1 MRVLLAAGGMHPEPG
16 GVPLVSGQGGL
27 SAGAAAAALR
37 SGWLAAR
44 PDDEVTALPVP
55 DGGPGSALALPAAR
69 IRSRTVLHGA
79 GPLGDIREVDL
90 VGLETVPGPE
100 VVPGPEMVPGPVE
113 SAGRAGPAE
122 GAAPGPGGR
131 TGSAGPAGRTGPAG
145 PATRRP
151 RSATWFLDA
160 ARLTS
165 PPADRALA
173 GRQAREG
180 TTRGLGEV
188 LAAALDATGADDVLI
203 AGLARGAVH
212 DSGAGLLEGLGG
224 PRAAAGL
231 MAGRELVLA
240 LADDAPLGGMNGAGQ
255 ALTALSDL
263 SAQQAQD
270 LDRRACA
277 RARRI
282 LVELA
287 APRVGAL
294 PVIATPQRT
303 SPAVSVTARGTGAAG
318 GAALVLRAL
327 GARALPGPRL
337 MARLVDLASA
347 ARRAELI
354 ITTAGEVYDVPAD
367 GLTAVVGSVATELA
381 LPAVLVAGRAAV
393 PRAELAGAGVVGVY
407 ALEEAGGSGG
417 AWDREGPRAAAGRV
431 EDMGRRLAR
440 TWSR

>member
-27 SAGAAAAALR
+27 SADAAAAALR

-90 VGLETVPGPE
+90 VGLETVPGPVESAGRPGPE
-100 VVPGPEMVPGPVE
+100 VVPGPE
-113 SAGRAGPAE
+113 
-122 GAAPGPGGR
+122 GR
-131 TGSAGPAGRTGPAG
+131 TAPAG

-160 ARLTS
+160 ARLTA

-173 GRQAREG
+173 GREAREG

-212 DSGAGLLEGLGG
+212 DGGAGLLEGLGG

-417 AWDREGPRAAAGRV
+417 AWDRGGPRAAAGRV

>member
-90 VGLETVPGPE
+90 VGLETA
-100 VVPGPEMVPGPVE
+100 PGPVE
-113 SAGRAGPAE
+113 SAGRDE
-122 GAAPGPGGR
+122 L
-131 TGSAGPAGRTGPAG
+131 AGRTAPAG

-160 ARLTS
+160 ARLTA

-188 LAAALDATGADDVLI
+188 LAAALEATGADDVLI

-212 DSGAGLLEGLGG
+212 DGGAGLLEGLGG

-270 LDRRACA
+270 LDRRACV

-417 AWDREGPRAAAGRV
+417 AWDRGGPRAAAGRV

>member
-27 SAGAAAAALR
+27 SASAAAAALR

-90 VGLETVPGPE
+90 VGLETAPGPVE
-100 VVPGPEMVPGPVE
+100 SAGRPGPEMVPGP
-113 SAGRAGPAE
+113 
-122 GAAPGPGGR
+122 
-131 TGSAGPAGRTGPAG
+131 AGRTAPAG

-160 ARLTS
+160 ARLTA

-212 DSGAGLLEGLGG
+212 DGGAGLLEGLGG

-327 GARALPGPRL
+327 GARTLPGPRL

-417 AWDREGPRAAAGRV
+417 AWDRGGPRAAAGRV

>member
-27 SAGAAAAALR
+27 SADAAAAALR

-90 VGLETVPGPE
+90 VGLETVPGPVESAGRPGPE
-100 VVPGPEMVPGPVE
+100 VVPGPEMVPGP
-113 SAGRAGPAE
+113 
-122 GAAPGPGGR
+122 
-131 TGSAGPAGRTGPAG
+131 AGRTAPAG

-160 ARLTS
+160 ARLTA

-212 DSGAGLLEGLGG
+212 DGGAGLLEGLGG

-407 ALEEAGGSGG
+407 ALEEAGESGG
-417 AWDREGPRAAAGRV
+417 AWDRGGPRAAAGRV

>member
-90 VGLETVPGPE
+90 VGLETA
-100 VVPGPEMVPGPVE
+100 PGPVE
-113 SAGRAGPAE
+113 SAGR
-122 GAAPGPGGR
+122 PGPE
-131 TGSAGPAGRTGPAG
+131 AVPGPAGRTGPGA
-145 PATRRP
+145 RRP

-160 ARLTS
+160 ARLTA

-173 GRQAREG
+173 GREAREG

-212 DSGAGLLEGLGG
+212 DGGAGLLDGLGG
-224 PRAAAGL
+224 PRAAFGL

-417 AWDREGPRAAAGRV
+417 AWDRGGPRAAAGRV

>member
-16 GVPLVSGQGGL
+16 GVPLVSGRSGL
-27 SAGAAAAALR
+27 SAGVAAAALR

-55 DGGPGSALALPAAR
+55 DGGPGSAPALPAAR

-90 VGLETVPGPE
+90 VGLEAA
-100 VVPGPEMVPGPVE
+100 PGPVE
-113 SAGRAGPAE
+113 SAGRD
-122 GAAPGPGGR
+122 
-131 TGSAGPAGRTGPAG
+131 GPAGRTGPETAPG
-145 PATRRP
+145 PTGSGTHRP

-160 ARLTS
+160 ARLTA
-165 PPADRALA
+165 PPADRARA
-173 GRQAREG
+173 GREAREG

-188 LAAALDATGADDVLI
+188 LAAALEVTGADDVLI

-212 DSGAGLLEGLGG
+212 DGGAGLLDGLGG
-224 PRAAAGL
+224 PRAAFGL

-294 PVIATPQRT
+294 PVIATPQGT
-303 SPAVSVTARGTGAAG
+303 SPMVSVTARGTGAAG

-337 MARLVDLASA
+337 MARLVGLASA

-354 ITTAGEVYDVPAD
+354 ITTAGEVYDVPAG
-367 GLTAVVGSVATELA
+367 GLTAVVGSAATELA

-417 AWDREGPRAAAGRV
+417 AWDRGGPRAAAGRV

>member
-27 SAGAAAAALR
+27 SADAAAAALR

-90 VGLETVPGPE
+90 VALETA
-100 VVPGPEMVPGPVE
+100 PGPVE
-113 SAGRAGPAE
+113 SAGRTGPE
-122 GAAPGPGGR
+122 TAPGQ
-131 TGSAGPAGRTGPAG
+131 TGSGTH
-145 PATRRP
+145 RP

-160 ARLTS
+160 ARLTA

-180 TTRGLGEV
+180 TTRGLGKV
-188 LAAALDATGADDVLI
+188 LAAALDATGANDVLI

-212 DSGAGLLEGLGG
+212 DGGAGLLDGMGGL
-224 PRAAAGL
+224 RAALGL
-231 MAGRELVLA
+231 VAGRELVLA

-294 PVIATPQRT
+294 PVIATPERT
-303 SPAVSVTARGTGAAG
+303 GPAVSVTARGTGAAG

-337 MARLVDLASA
+337 MAQLVDLASA

-407 ALEEAGGSGG
+407 ALEEAGGPGG
-417 AWDREGPRAAAGRV
+417 AWDRGGSRAVAGRV

>member
-16 GVPLVSGQGGL
+16 GVPLVSGRSGL
-27 SAGAAAAALR
+27 SADAAAAALR

-90 VGLETVPGPE
+90 VGLETA
-100 VVPGPEMVPGPVE
+100 PGPVE
-113 SAGRAGPAE
+113 SAGR
-122 GAAPGPGGR
+122 PGPETVPGPE
-131 TGSAGPAGRTGPAG
+131 TAPGPAGRTAPAG

-160 ARLTS
+160 ARLTA

-212 DSGAGLLEGLGG
+212 DGGAGLLEGLGG

-417 AWDREGPRAAAGRV
+417 AWDRGGPRAAAGRV

>member
-1 MRVLLAAGGMHPEPG
+1 MRVLLAAGGMRPEPG
-16 GVPLVSGQGGL
+16 GVPLVSADAGL
-27 SAGAAAAALR
+27 SADAAAAALR

-90 VGLETVPGPE
+90 VALETA
-100 VVPGPEMVPGPVE
+100 PGPVE
-113 SAGRAGPAE
+113 SAGRD
-122 GAAPGPGGR
+122 
-131 TGSAGPAGRTGPAG
+131 GPAGRTGPKMVPG
-145 PATRRP
+145 PAERTGSGTHRP

-160 ARLTS
+160 ARLTA

-212 DSGAGLLEGLGG
+212 DGGAGLLDGMGGL
-224 PRAAAGL
+224 RAALGL
-231 MAGRELVLA
+231 VAGRELVLA

-294 PVIATPQRT
+294 PVIATPERT
-303 SPAVSVTARGTGAAG
+303 GPAVSVTARGTGAAG

-337 MARLVDLASA
+337 MAQLVDLASA

-367 GLTAVVGSVATELA
+367 GLTAVVGSAATELA

-407 ALEEAGGSGG
+407 ALEEAGGPGG
-417 AWDREGPRAAAGRV
+417 AWDRGGSRAVAGRV

>member
-1 MRVLLAAGGMHPEPG
+1 MRVLLAAGGMRPEPG
-16 GVPLVSGQGGL
+16 GVPLVSDRGGL
-27 SAGAAAAALR
+27 SAVAAAAALR

-69 IRSRTVLHGA
+69 IRSRAVLHGA

-90 VGLETVPGPE
+90 VGLE
-100 VVPGPEMVPGPVE
+100 
-113 SAGRAGPAE
+113 
-122 GAAPGPGGR
+122 AAPGPEGR
-131 TGSAGPAGRTGPAG
+131 TGR
-145 PATRRP
+145 ATRRP
-151 RSATWFLDA
+151 RSTTWFLDA
-160 ARLTS
+160 ARLTA

-173 GRQAREG
+173 GREAREG

-188 LAAALDATGADDVLI
+188 LAAALDATGADDVLVV
-203 AGLARGAVH
+203 GLSRSAVH
-212 DSGAGLLEGLGG
+212 DGGAGLLDGLGG
-224 PRAAAGL
+224 PRAAPGL

-240 LADDAPLGGMNGAGQ
+240 LADDAPLGGVNGAGR
-255 ALTALSDL
+255 ALAALCDL
-263 SAQQAQD
+263 DSRQIQD

-282 LVELA
+282 LVEPA
-287 APRVGAL
+287 APRVGA
-294 PVIATPQRT
+294 PPMVTAPEGTG
-303 SPAVSVTARGTGAAG
+303 PAPSVTTRGTGAAG

-367 GLTAVVGSVATELA
+367 GLIAVVGSAATGLA

-407 ALEEAGGSGG
+407 ALEGAGGPDG
-417 AWDREGPRAAAGRV
+417 AWDRGGARGAAGRV

>member
-90 VGLETVPGPE
+90 VGLETA
-100 VVPGPEMVPGPVE
+100 PGPVE
-113 SAGRAGPAE
+113 SAGRDE
-122 GAAPGPGGR
+122 L
-131 TGSAGPAGRTGPAG
+131 AGRTGPETAGRTAPAG

-160 ARLTS
+160 ARLTA

-212 DSGAGLLEGLGG
+212 DGGAGLLDGLGG

-294 PVIATPQRT
+294 PVIATPQRI

-417 AWDREGPRAAAGRV
+417 AWDRGGPRAAAGRV

>member
-1 MRVLLAAGGMHPEPG
+1 MRVLLAAGGMRPEPG
-16 GVPLVSGQGGL
+16 GVPLVSADAGL
-27 SAGAAAAALR
+27 SADAAAAALR

-44 PDDEVTALPVP
+44 PDDELTVLPVP
-55 DGGPGSALALPAAR
+55 DGGPGSALVLPAAR
-69 IRSRTVLHGA
+69 VHSRTVLHGA

-90 VGLETVPGPE
+90 VRLALPETAARETADPEEGPE
-100 VVPGPEMVPGPVE
+100 G
-113 SAGRAGPAE
+113 AAARAAPSP
-122 GAAPGPGGR
+122 GAAPGRAGR
-131 TGSAGPAGRTGPAG
+131 PAGS
-145 PATRRP
+145 RRP

-160 ARLTS
+160 ARLTA

-173 GRQAREG
+173 GREAREG

-188 LAAALDATGADDVLI
+188 LAAALEATSAHDVLI

-212 DSGAGLLEGLGG
+212 DGGAGLLDGLGG
-224 PRAAAGL
+224 PRSAPGL

-240 LADDAPLGGMNGAGQ
+240 LADDAPLGGMNGAGR
-255 ALTALSDL
+255 ALAALSNL
-263 SAQQAQD
+263 GAGQVQD

-294 PVIATPQRT
+294 PMLSDSAPPGTPERT
-303 SPAVSVTARGTGAAG
+303 GPALSVTARGTGAAG

-337 MARLVDLASA
+337 MARLVGLAAA

-367 GLTAVVGSVATELA
+367 GLTAVVGSAATDLA
-381 LPAVLVAGRAAV
+381 LPAVLVAGRAAA
-393 PRAELAGAGVVGVY
+393 PRAEFAGAGIVGVY
-407 ALEEAGGSGG
+407 ALEGAGGAGG
-417 AWDREGPRAAAGRV
+417 AWDRGGARGVAGRV

>member
-55 DGGPGSALALPAAR
+55 DGGPGSAPALPAAR

-90 VGLETVPGPE
+90 AGLETA
-100 VVPGPEMVPGPVE
+100 PGPVE
-113 SAGRAGPAE
+113 SAGRTGPE
-122 GAAPGPGGR
+122 MVPGPE
-131 TGSAGPAGRTGPAG
+131 TVPGPAGRTAPAG

-160 ARLTS
+160 ARLTA

-173 GRQAREG
+173 GREAREG

-188 LAAALDATGADDVLI
+188 LAAALEATGADDVLI

-212 DSGAGLLEGLGG
+212 DGGAGLLDGLGG
-224 PRAAAGL
+224 TRAAFGL

-294 PVIATPQRT
+294 PVIATPQGT
-303 SPAVSVTARGTGAAG
+303 SPMVSVTARGTGAAG

-337 MARLVDLASA
+337 MARLVGLASA

-367 GLTAVVGSVATELA
+367 GLTAVVGSAATELA

-393 PRAELAGAGVVGVY
+393 PRAELAGAGIVGVY
-407 ALEEAGGSGG
+407 ALEAAGGSGG
-417 AWDREGPRAAAGRV
+417 AWDRGGSRAVAGRV

>member
-16 GVPLVSGQGGL
+16 GVPLVSGRSGL

-90 VGLETVPGPE
+90 VGLETA
-100 VVPGPEMVPGPVE
+100 PGPVE
-113 SAGRAGPAE
+113 SAGRD
-122 GAAPGPGGR
+122 
-131 TGSAGPAGRTGPAG
+131 GPAGRTGPETAPG
-145 PATRRP
+145 PTGSGTHRP

-160 ARLTS
+160 ARLTA

-188 LAAALDATGADDVLI
+188 LAAALEATGADDVLI

-212 DSGAGLLEGLGG
+212 DGGVGLLDGLGG
-224 PRAAAGL
+224 PRAAFGL

-294 PVIATPQRT
+294 PVIATPERT
-303 SPAVSVTARGTGAAG
+303 GPAVSVTARGTGAAG

-337 MARLVDLASA
+337 MAQLVDLASA

-354 ITTAGEVYDVPAD
+354 ITTAGEVYDVLAD
-367 GLTAVVGSVATELA
+367 SLTAVVGSVATELA

-407 ALEEAGGSGG
+407 ALEEAGGPGG
-417 AWDREGPRAAAGRV
+417 AWDRGGSRAVAGRV

>member
-55 DGGPGSALALPAAR
+55 DGGPGSAPALPAAR

-90 VGLETVPGPE
+90 VGLETAPGS
-100 VVPGPEMVPGPVE
+100 VE
-113 SAGRAGPAE
+113 SAGRDE
-122 GAAPGPGGR
+122 L
-131 TGSAGPAGRTGPAG
+131 AGRTGPETAGRTAPAG

-160 ARLTS
+160 ARLTA
-165 PPADRALA
+165 PPADRARA
-173 GRQAREG
+173 GREAREG

-188 LAAALDATGADDVLI
+188 LAAALEATGADDVLI

-212 DSGAGLLEGLGG
+212 DGGVGLLDGLGG
-224 PRAAAGL
+224 PRAAFGL

-294 PVIATPQRT
+294 PVIATPQGT
-303 SPAVSVTARGTGAAG
+303 SPMVSVTARGTGAAG

-337 MARLVDLASA
+337 MARLVGLASA

-381 LPAVLVAGRAAV
+381 LPVVLVAGRAAV

-417 AWDREGPRAAAGRV
+417 AWDRGGPRAAAGRV

>member
-90 VGLETVPGPE
+90 VGLETA
-100 VVPGPEMVPGPVE
+100 PGPVE
-113 SAGRAGPAE
+113 SAGR
-122 GAAPGPGGR
+122 PGPEMMP
-131 TGSAGPAGRTGPAG
+131 GPAGRTAPAG

-160 ARLTS
+160 ARLTA

-212 DSGAGLLEGLGG
+212 DGGAGLLEGLGG

-417 AWDREGPRAAAGRV
+417 AWDRGGPRAAAGRV

>member
-27 SAGAAAAALR
+27 SADAAAAALR

-55 DGGPGSALALPAAR
+55 DGGPGSAPALPAAR

-90 VGLETVPGPE
+90 AGLETA
-100 VVPGPEMVPGPVE
+100 PGPVE
-113 SAGRAGPAE
+113 SAGRTALAGP
-122 GAAPGPGGR
+122 GA
-131 TGSAGPAGRTGPAG
+131 
-145 PATRRP
+145 RRP

-160 ARLTS
+160 ARLTA

-188 LAAALDATGADDVLI
+188 LAAALEATGADDVLI

-212 DSGAGLLEGLGG
+212 DGGAGLLEGLGG

-294 PVIATPQRT
+294 PVIATPQGT

-337 MARLVDLASA
+337 MARLVGLASA

-367 GLTAVVGSVATELA
+367 GLTAVVGSAATELA

-393 PRAELAGAGVVGVY
+393 PRAELAGAGIVGVY
-407 ALEEAGGSGG
+407 ALEAAGGSGG
-417 AWDREGPRAAAGRV
+417 AWDRGGSRAVAGRV

>member
-1 MRVLLAAGGMHPEPG
+1 MRVLLAAGGMRPEPG
-16 GVPLVSGQGGL
+16 GVPLVSADAGL
-27 SAGAAAAALR
+27 SADAAAAALR

-90 VGLETVPGPE
+90 VGLETA
-100 VVPGPEMVPGPVE
+100 PGPVE
-113 SAGRAGPAE
+113 SAGRDEPA
-122 GAAPGPGGR
+122 GR
-131 TGSAGPAGRTGPAG
+131 TGPEMVPGPAGRTAPAG

-160 ARLTS
+160 ARLTA

-188 LAAALDATGADDVLI
+188 LAAALEATGADDVLI

-212 DSGAGLLEGLGG
+212 DGGAGLLEGLGG

-417 AWDREGPRAAAGRV
+417 AWDRGGPRAAAGRV

>member
-27 SAGAAAAALR
+27 SADAAAAALR

-90 VGLETVPGPE
+90 AGLETAPGPE
-100 VVPGPEMVPGPVE
+100 VVPGP
-113 SAGRAGPAE
+113 
-122 GAAPGPGGR
+122 
-131 TGSAGPAGRTGPAG
+131 AGRTAPAG

-160 ARLTS
+160 ARLTA

-212 DSGAGLLEGLGG
+212 DGGAGLLEGLGG

-417 AWDREGPRAAAGRV
+417 AWDRGGPRAAAGRV

>member
-16 GVPLVSGQGGL
+16 GVPLVSGRSGL

-55 DGGPGSALALPAAR
+55 DGGPGSAPALPAAR
-69 IRSRTVLHGA
+69 IRSRSVLHGA

-90 VGLETVPGPE
+90 VGLE
-100 VVPGPEMVPGPVE
+100 
-113 SAGRAGPAE
+113 
-122 GAAPGPGGR
+122 AAPGPAE
-131 TGSAGPAGRTGPAG
+131 SAGPTGPGA
-145 PATRRP
+145 RRP

-160 ARLTS
+160 ARLTA
-165 PPADRALA
+165 PPADRARA
-173 GRQAREG
+173 GREAREG

-188 LAAALDATGADDVLI
+188 LAAALEATGADDVLI

-212 DSGAGLLEGLGG
+212 DGGAGLLDGLGG
-224 PRAAAGL
+224 PRAAFGL

-294 PVIATPQRT
+294 PVIATPQGT
-303 SPAVSVTARGTGAAG
+303 SPMVSVTARGTGAAG

-337 MARLVDLASA
+337 MARLVGLASA

-367 GLTAVVGSVATELA
+367 GLTAVVGSAATELA
-381 LPAVLVAGRAAV
+381 LPAILVAGRAAV
-393 PRAELAGAGVVGVY
+393 PRAELAGAGIVGVY
-407 ALEEAGGSGG
+407 ALEAAGGSGG
-417 AWDREGPRAAAGRV
+417 AWDRGGSRAVAGRV

>member
-16 GVPLVSGQGGL
+16 GVPLVSGRSGL
-27 SAGAAAAALR
+27 SAGVAAAALR

-55 DGGPGSALALPAAR
+55 DGGPGSAPALPAAR

-90 VGLETVPGPE
+90 VGLEAA
-100 VVPGPEMVPGPVE
+100 PGPVE

-122 GAAPGPGGR
+122 GAAPGP
-131 TGSAGPAGRTGPAG
+131 AGRTGPGA
-145 PATRRP
+145 RRP

-160 ARLTS
+160 ARLTA
-165 PPADRALA
+165 PPADRARA
-173 GRQAREG
+173 GREAREG

-188 LAAALDATGADDVLI
+188 LAAALGATGADDVLI

-212 DSGAGLLEGLGG
+212 DGGAGLLDGLGG
-224 PRAAAGL
+224 PRAAFGL

-294 PVIATPQRT
+294 PVIATPQGT
-303 SPAVSVTARGTGAAG
+303 SPMVSVTARGTGAAG

-337 MARLVDLASA
+337 MARLVGLASA

-367 GLTAVVGSVATELA
+367 GLTAVVGSAATELA

-393 PRAELAGAGVVGVY
+393 PRAELAGAGIVGVY
-407 ALEEAGGSGG
+407 ALEAAGGSGG
-417 AWDREGPRAAAGRV
+417 AWDRGGSRAVAGRV

>member
-16 GVPLVSGQGGL
+16 GVPLVSGRSGL
-27 SAGAAAAALR
+27 SAGVAAAALR

-55 DGGPGSALALPAAR
+55 DGGPGSAPALPAAR

-90 VGLETVPGPE
+90 VGLEAAPGPA
-100 VVPGPEMVPGPVE
+100 E

-131 TGSAGPAGRTGPAG
+131 TGSAGPTDPGA
-145 PATRRP
+145 RRP

-160 ARLTS
+160 ARLTA
-165 PPADRALA
+165 PPADRARA
-173 GRQAREG
+173 GREAREG

-188 LAAALDATGADDVLI
+188 LAAALEATGADDMLI

-212 DSGAGLLEGLGG
+212 DGGVGLLDGLGG
-224 PRAAAGL
+224 PRAAFGL

-294 PVIATPQRT
+294 PVIATPQGT

-337 MARLVDLASA
+337 MARLVGLASA

-367 GLTAVVGSVATELA
+367 GLTAVVGSAATELA

-393 PRAELAGAGVVGVY
+393 PRAELAGAGIVGVY
-407 ALEEAGGSGG
+407 ALEAAGGSGG
-417 AWDREGPRAAAGRV
+417 AWDRGGSRAVAGRV

>member
-90 VGLETVPGPE
+90 AGLETA
-100 VVPGPEMVPGPVE
+100 PGPVE
-113 SAGRAGPAE
+113 SAGRTALAGP
-122 GAAPGPGGR
+122 GA
-131 TGSAGPAGRTGPAG
+131 
-145 PATRRP
+145 RRP

-160 ARLTS
+160 ARLTA

-188 LAAALDATGADDVLI
+188 LAAALEATGADDVLI

-212 DSGAGLLEGLGG
+212 DGGAGLLEGLGG

-270 LDRRACA
+270 LDRRACV

-417 AWDREGPRAAAGRV
+417 AWDRGGPRAAAGRV

>member
-16 GVPLVSGQGGL
+16 GVPLVSGRSGL

-55 DGGPGSALALPAAR
+55 DGGPGSAPALPAAR

-90 VGLETVPGPE
+90 VGLE
-100 VVPGPEMVPGPVE
+100 
-113 SAGRAGPAE
+113 
-122 GAAPGPGGR
+122 AAP
-131 TGSAGPAGRTGPAG
+131 GPAGRTGPGA
-145 PATRRP
+145 RRP

-160 ARLTS
+160 ARLTA
-165 PPADRALA
+165 PPADRARA
-173 GRQAREG
+173 GREAREG

-188 LAAALDATGADDVLI
+188 LAAALEVTGADDVLI

-212 DSGAGLLEGLGG
+212 DGGAGLLDGLGG
-224 PRAAAGL
+224 PRAAFGL

-287 APRVGAL
+287 APKVGAL
-294 PVIATPQRT
+294 PVIATPQGT
-303 SPAVSVTARGTGAAG
+303 SPMVSVTARGTGAAG

-337 MARLVDLASA
+337 MARLVGLASA

-367 GLTAVVGSVATELA
+367 GLSLIHI
-381 LPAVLVAGRAAV
+381 
-393 PRAELAGAGVVGVY
+393 
-407 ALEEAGGSGG
+407 
-417 AWDREGPRAAAGRV
+417 
-431 EDMGRRLAR
+431 
-440 TWSR
+440 

>member
-16 GVPLVSGQGGL
+16 GVPLVSGRSGL

-55 DGGPGSALALPAAR
+55 DGGPGSAPALPAAR
-69 IRSRTVLHGA
+69 IRSRSVLHGA

-90 VGLETVPGPE
+90 VGLE
-100 VVPGPEMVPGPVE
+100 
-113 SAGRAGPAE
+113 
-122 GAAPGPGGR
+122 AAPGPAE
-131 TGSAGPAGRTGPAG
+131 SAGPTGPGA
-145 PATRRP
+145 RRP

-160 ARLTS
+160 ARLTA
-165 PPADRALA
+165 PPADRARA
-173 GRQAREG
+173 GREAREG

-212 DSGAGLLEGLGG
+212 DGGAGLLDGMGG
-224 PRAAAGL
+224 PRAALGL
-231 MAGRELVLA
+231 VAGRELVLA

-294 PVIATPQRT
+294 PVIATPQGT

-337 MARLVDLASA
+337 MARLVGLASA

-367 GLTAVVGSVATELA
+367 GLTAVVGSAATELA

-393 PRAELAGAGVVGVY
+393 PRAELAGAGIVGVY
-407 ALEEAGGSGG
+407 ALEAAGGSGG
-417 AWDREGPRAAAGRV
+417 AWDRGGSRAVAGRV

>member
-1 MRVLLAAGGMHPEPG
+1 MRVLLAAGGMRPEPG
-16 GVPLVSGQGGL
+16 GVPLVSADAGL
-27 SAGAAAAALR
+27 SADAAAAALR

-44 PDDEVTALPVP
+44 PDDELTVLPVP

-90 VGLETVPGPE
+90 VALETA
-100 VVPGPEMVPGPVE
+100 PGPVE
-113 SAGRAGPAE
+113 SAGRTGPE
-122 GAAPGPGGR
+122 TAPGQ
-131 TGSAGPAGRTGPAG
+131 TGSGTH
-145 PATRRP
+145 RP

-160 ARLTS
+160 ARLTA

-180 TTRGLGEV
+180 TTRGLGKV
-188 LAAALDATGADDVLI
+188 LAAALDATGANDVLI

-212 DSGAGLLEGLGG
+212 DGGAGLLDGMGGL
-224 PRAAAGL
+224 RAALGL
-231 MAGRELVLA
+231 VAGRELVLA

-294 PVIATPQRT
+294 PVIATPQGT
-303 SPAVSVTARGTGAAG
+303 SPMVSVTARGTGAAG

-337 MARLVDLASA
+337 MARLVGLASA

-354 ITTAGEVYDVPAD
+354 ITTAGEVYDVLAD
-367 GLTAVVGSVATELA
+367 SLTAVVGSVATELA

-407 ALEEAGGSGG
+407 ALEEAGGPGG
-417 AWDREGPRAAAGRV
+417 AWDRGGSRAVAGRV

>member
-27 SAGAAAAALR
+27 SADAAAAALR

-90 VGLETVPGPE
+90 VGLETA
-100 VVPGPEMVPGPVE
+100 PGPVE
-113 SAGRAGPAE
+113 SAGRDE
-122 GAAPGPGGR
+122 L
-131 TGSAGPAGRTGPAG
+131 AGRTGPETAGRTAPAG

-151 RSATWFLDA
+151 RSATWVLDA
-160 ARLTS
+160 ARLTA

-188 LAAALDATGADDVLI
+188 LAAALEATGADDVLI

-212 DSGAGLLEGLGG
+212 DGGAGLLEGLGG

-294 PVIATPQRT
+294 PVIATPERT
-303 SPAVSVTARGTGAAG
+303 GPAVSVTARGTGAAG

-337 MARLVDLASA
+337 MAQLVDLASA

-354 ITTAGEVYDVPAD
+354 ITTAGEVYDVLAD
-367 GLTAVVGSVATELA
+367 SLTAVVGSVATELA

-407 ALEEAGGSGG
+407 ALEEAGGPGG
-417 AWDREGPRAAAGRV
+417 AWDRGGSRAVAGRV

>member
-90 VGLETVPGPE
+90 VGLETAPGPVESAGRPGPE
-100 VVPGPEMVPGPVE
+100 VVPGP
-113 SAGRAGPAE
+113 
-122 GAAPGPGGR
+122 
-131 TGSAGPAGRTGPAG
+131 AGRTAPAG

-160 ARLTS
+160 ARLTA

-188 LAAALDATGADDVLI
+188 LAAALEATGADDVLI

-212 DSGAGLLEGLGG
+212 DGGVGLLDGLGG
-224 PRAAAGL
+224 PRAAFGL

-337 MARLVDLASA
+337 VARLVDLASA

-407 ALEEAGGSGG
+407 ALEAAGGSGG
-417 AWDREGPRAAAGRV
+417 AWDRGGSRAVAGRV

>member
-16 GVPLVSGQGGL
+16 GVPLVSGRSGL

-55 DGGPGSALALPAAR
+55 DGRPGSAPALPAAR

-90 VGLETVPGPE
+90 VGLEAAPGPA
-100 VVPGPEMVPGPVE
+100 E

-131 TGSAGPAGRTGPAG
+131 TGSAGPAGRTGPGA
-145 PATRRP
+145 RRP

-160 ARLTS
+160 ARLTA
-165 PPADRALA
+165 PPADRARA
-173 GRQAREG
+173 GREAREG

-188 LAAALDATGADDVLI
+188 LAAALEATGADDVLI

-212 DSGAGLLEGLGG
+212 DGGAGLLDGLGG
-224 PRAAAGL
+224 PRAAFGL

-240 LADDAPLGGMNGAGQ
+240 LADDAPLGGMNGAGR
-255 ALTALSDL
+255 ALAALSNL
-263 SAQQAQD
+263 GAGQVQD

-294 PVIATPQRT
+294 PMLSDSAPPGTPERT
-303 SPAVSVTARGTGAAG
+303 GPALSVTARGTGAAG

-337 MARLVDLASA
+337 MARLVGLAAA

-367 GLTAVVGSVATELA
+367 GLTAVVGSAATDLA
-381 LPAVLVAGRAAV
+381 LPAVLVAGRAAA
-393 PRAELAGAGVVGVY
+393 PRAEFAGAGIASVY
-407 ALEEAGGSGG
+407 ALEGAGGAGG
-417 AWDREGPRAAAGRV
+417 AWDRGGARGVAGRV

>member
-90 VGLETVPGPE
+90 AGLETAPGPVESAGRPGPE
-100 VVPGPEMVPGPVE
+100 VVPGPEMVPGP
-113 SAGRAGPAE
+113 
-122 GAAPGPGGR
+122 
-131 TGSAGPAGRTGPAG
+131 AGRTAPAG

-160 ARLTS
+160 ARLTA

-212 DSGAGLLEGLGG
+212 DGGAGLLEGLGG

-417 AWDREGPRAAAGRV
+417 AWDRGGPRAAAGRV

>member
-90 VGLETVPGPE
+90 VGLETAPGPVE
-100 VVPGPEMVPGPVE
+100 SAGRPGPEMVPGPE
-113 SAGRAGPAE
+113 MMP
-122 GAAPGPGGR
+122 
-131 TGSAGPAGRTGPAG
+131 GPAGRTAPAG

-160 ARLTS
+160 ARLTA

-212 DSGAGLLEGLGG
+212 DGGAGLLEGLGG

-417 AWDREGPRAAAGRV
+417 AWDRGGPRAAAGRV

>member
-55 DGGPGSALALPAAR
+55 DGGPGSAPALPAAR

-90 VGLETVPGPE
+90 VGLETA
-100 VVPGPEMVPGPVE
+100 PGPVE
-113 SAGRAGPAE
+113 SAGRDE
-122 GAAPGPGGR
+122 L
-131 TGSAGPAGRTGPAG
+131 AGRTGPETAGRTAPAG

-160 ARLTS
+160 ARLTA

-188 LAAALDATGADDVLI
+188 LAAALEATGADDVLI

-212 DSGAGLLEGLGG
+212 DGGAGLLEGLGG

-294 PVIATPQRT
+294 PVIAMPQGT

-337 MARLVDLASA
+337 MARLVGLASA

-367 GLTAVVGSVATELA
+367 GLTAVVGSAATELA

-393 PRAELAGAGVVGVY
+393 PRVELAGAGIVGVY
-407 ALEEAGGSGG
+407 ALEAAGGSGG
-417 AWDREGPRAAAGRV
+417 AWDRGGSRAVAGRV

>member
-16 GVPLVSGQGGL
+16 GVPLVSGRSGL

-55 DGGPGSALALPAAR
+55 DGGPGSAPALPAAR

-90 VGLETVPGPE
+90 VGLETA
-100 VVPGPEMVPGPVE
+100 PGPVE
-113 SAGRAGPAE
+113 SAERDGPAV
-122 GAAPGPGGR
+122 
-131 TGSAGPAGRTGPAG
+131 RTGPETAPG
-145 PATRRP
+145 QTGSGTHRP

-160 ARLTS
+160 ARLTA

-188 LAAALDATGADDVLI
+188 LAAALEATGADDVLI

-212 DSGAGLLEGLGG
+212 DGGAGLLDGLGG
-224 PRAAAGL
+224 PRAAFGL

-294 PVIATPQRT
+294 PVIATPQGT
-303 SPAVSVTARGTGAAG
+303 SPMVSVTARGTGAAG

-337 MARLVDLASA
+337 MARLVGLASA

-367 GLTAVVGSVATELA
+367 GLTAVVGSAATELA

-393 PRAELAGAGVVGVY
+393 PRAELAGAGIVGVY
-407 ALEEAGGSGG
+407 ALEAAGGSGG
-417 AWDREGPRAAAGRV
+417 AWDRGGSRAVAGRV

>member
-27 SAGAAAAALR
+27 SADAAAAALR

-90 VGLETVPGPE
+90 VALETA
-100 VVPGPEMVPGPVE
+100 PGPVE
-113 SAGRAGPAE
+113 SAGRTGPE
-122 GAAPGPGGR
+122 TAPGQ
-131 TGSAGPAGRTGPAG
+131 TGSGTH
-145 PATRRP
+145 RP

-160 ARLTS
+160 ARLTA

-180 TTRGLGEV
+180 TTRGLGKV
-188 LAAALDATGADDVLI
+188 LAAALDATGANDVLI

-212 DSGAGLLEGLGG
+212 DGGAGLLDGMGGL
-224 PRAAAGL
+224 RAALGL
-231 MAGRELVLA
+231 VAGRELVLA

-294 PVIATPQRT
+294 PVIATPERT
-303 SPAVSVTARGTGAAG
+303 GPAVSVTARGTGAAG

-337 MARLVDLASA
+337 MAQLVDLASA

-354 ITTAGEVYDVPAD
+354 ITTAGEVYDVLAD
-367 GLTAVVGSVATELA
+367 SLTAVVGSVATELA

-417 AWDREGPRAAAGRV
+417 AWDRGGPRAAAGRV

>member
-16 GVPLVSGQGGL
+16 GVPLVSGRSGL
-27 SAGAAAAALR
+27 SAGVAAAALR

-90 VGLETVPGPE
+90 VALETA
-100 VVPGPEMVPGPVE
+100 PGPVE
-113 SAGRAGPAE
+113 SAGRTGPE
-122 GAAPGPGGR
+122 TAPGQ
-131 TGSAGPAGRTGPAG
+131 TGSGTH
-145 PATRRP
+145 RP

-160 ARLTS
+160 ARLTA

-212 DSGAGLLEGLGG
+212 DGGAGLLDGMGGL
-224 PRAAAGL
+224 RAALGL
-231 MAGRELVLA
+231 VAGRELVLA

-294 PVIATPQRT
+294 PVIATPQGT

-337 MARLVDLASA
+337 MARLVGLASA

-367 GLTAVVGSVATELA
+367 GLTAVVGSAATELA

-393 PRAELAGAGVVGVY
+393 PRAELAGAGIVGVY
-407 ALEEAGGSGG
+407 ALEAAGGSGG
-417 AWDREGPRAAAGRV
+417 AWDRGGSRAVAGRV

>member
-90 VGLETVPGPE
+90 VGLEAA
-100 VVPGPEMVPGPVE
+100 PGPVE
-113 SAGRAGPAE
+113 SAGR
-122 GAAPGPGGR
+122 PGPE
-131 TGSAGPAGRTGPAG
+131 AVPGPAGRTGPGA
-145 PATRRP
+145 RRP

-160 ARLTS
+160 ARLTA

-212 DSGAGLLEGLGG
+212 DGGAGLLDGLGG

-417 AWDREGPRAAAGRV
+417 AWDRGGPRAAAGRV